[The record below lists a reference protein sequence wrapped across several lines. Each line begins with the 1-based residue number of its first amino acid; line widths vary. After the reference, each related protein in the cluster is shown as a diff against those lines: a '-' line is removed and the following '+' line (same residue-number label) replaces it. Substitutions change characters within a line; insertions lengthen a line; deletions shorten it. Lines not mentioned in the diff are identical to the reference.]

1 MSRNTV
7 PLLLDH
13 GILQV
18 GDVLEVDRES
28 FRNSEKVPSVK
39 IEARTDDESFWR
51 CQITERTTK
60 DQKVKYLQNN
70 RYYRLT
76 PLTTLIAE
84 RLGAEDYNPRAVD
97 YWLHPQHGD
106 MSLWKI
112 REQL

>member
-1 MSRNTV
+1 MAKNTV
-7 PLLLDH
+7 PLLLDR
-13 GILQV
+13 GILKV
-18 GDVLEVDRES
+18 SDVLEVDRES
-28 FRNSEKVPSVK
+28 FRNSEQVPSVE
-39 IEARTDDESFWR
+39 IEAHTDDENFWR
-51 CQITERTTK
+51 CEITERTID

-106 MSLWKI
+106 ASLWKI